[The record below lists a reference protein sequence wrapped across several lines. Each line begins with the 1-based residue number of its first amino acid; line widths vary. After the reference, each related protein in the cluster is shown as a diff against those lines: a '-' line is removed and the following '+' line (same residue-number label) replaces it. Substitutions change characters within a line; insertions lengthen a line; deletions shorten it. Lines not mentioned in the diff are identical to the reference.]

1 MSKKPSYTDE
11 FKQDAINLVLEQGYR
26 PSEAA
31 RNLGISESALR
42 RWVKVH
48 QENGEPVKAAS
59 RSLADVEI
67 ENNELR
73 KKLKR
78 LGMERDIL
86 KKAAVDSTCQCNTLF
101 Y

>member
-26 PSEAA
+26 SSEAA

-48 QENGEPVKAAS
+48 QESGGPVKSSS
-59 RSLADVEI
+59 RDLTEVEV
-67 ENNELR
+67 ENNILR

-78 LGMERDIL
+78 LEMERDIL
-86 KKAAVDSTCQCNTLF
+86 KKAAAFFANESL
-101 Y
+101 